1 MVCFTIC
8 TDTSRHNNGSKDL
21 QITTSTINHRLIFQY
36 YFNPEN
42 VNPNIDSTCIL
53 LDEPCSDVYSNPS
66 KDKTEN
72 ENINQSVI
80 ARKQGYK
87 NLPPLTIL
95 SALCYA
101 KMSFKNITP
110 KTRYN
115 PSFK

>member
-8 TDTSRHNNGSKDL
+8 TNTSRHNNGSKDL

-72 ENINQSVI
+72 ENINQSAI

-95 SALCYA
+95 FGIVLRQNVIQEYHPEN
-101 KMSFKNITP
+101 KI
-110 KTRYN
+110 
-115 PSFK
+115 